1 MLGTQSSQVGPVPP
15 LVLVAPAAF
24 KGTLG
29 PRAVSAAIAAGV
41 RRALPDATVL
51 ECPVADGG
59 NGLLDAVLAP
69 GSLRERLDVT
79 GPLGETV
86 SAELGWIDDETAIF
100 ESSTAC
106 GLALLEPEERDPLRT
121 TTRGVGELI
130 WEAADRGAKTV
141 VVGLGGSAT
150 VDGGTG
156 AARGLGWTFQDAGG
170 QALAEGGGA
179 LADLDTFGPGWALH
193 ARVVGLA
200 DVTTPLL
207 GDDGAAPIFGPQKG
221 ARPEEIVR
229 LEQGLA
235 RLAVM
240 WSHAGRPELG
250 TMPMGGAAG
259 GLGAGLAFFARAG
272 LTAGAGWVLAR
283 VGFDAALAK
292 ADLVITAEG
301 VFDRTSFVG
310 KVPGEVVRRAQVAR
324 KKIAVIAGRVEEMI
338 GVHAV
343 GAEGRMLHTA
353 ALTGLAAQVAREAL
367 GL

>member
-1 MLGTQSSQVGPVPP
+1 MPVV
-15 LVLVAPAAF
+15 VLVAPGAF

-29 PRAVSAAIAAGV
+29 PRQVAEAIAAGV
-41 RRALPDATVL
+41 RRALPEASVL

-59 NGLLDAVLAP
+59 NGLLDAVLPP
-69 GSLRERLDVT
+69 GALRERLPVT
-79 GPLGETV
+79 GPVGESV

-100 ESSTAC
+100 ESSSAC

-156 AARGLGWTFQDAGG
+156 AARGLG
-170 QALAEGGGA
+170 
-179 LADLDTFGPGWALH
+179 
-193 ARVVGLA
+193 
-200 DVTTPLL
+200 
-207 GDDGAAPIFGPQKG
+207 
-221 ARPEEIVR
+221 
-229 LEQGLA
+229 
-235 RLAVM
+235 
-240 WSHAGRPELG
+240 

-259 GLGAGLAFFARAG
+259 GLGAGLAFFARAELRG
-272 LTAGAGWVLAR
+272 GAGWVLAR

-310 KVPGEVVRRAQVAR
+310 KVTGEVVRRAQVAR
-324 KKIAVIAGRVEEMI
+324 KKVAVIAGRVEEMI

-343 GAEGRMLHTA
+343 GAEGRMLDATALA
-353 ALTGLAAQVAREAL
+353 ALAHQVAREAL

>member
-1 MLGTQSSQVGPVPP
+1 MPP
-15 LVLVAPAAF
+15 LVLVAPGAF

-29 PRAVSAAIAAGV
+29 PRQVAEAIAAGV
-41 RRALPDATVL
+41 RRAIPDATVL

-59 NGLLDAVLAP
+59 NGLLDAVLPA
-69 GSLRERLDVT
+69 GALRERLDVT
-79 GPLGETV
+79 GPVGQPV
-86 SAELGWIDDETAIF
+86 NAELGWIDDETAIF
-100 ESSTAC
+100 ESASAC
-106 GLALLEPEERDPLRT
+106 GLSLLEPEERNPLRT

-130 WEAADRGAKTV
+130 WEAADRGANTV

-150 VDGGTG
+150 VEGGTG
-156 AARGLGWTFQDAGG
+156 AARGLGWTFQDAAG
-170 QALAEGGGA
+170 QPLAEGGGS
-179 LADLDTFGPGWALH
+179 LADLHTIGPGWALH
-193 ARVVGLA
+193 ANVVGLA

-221 ARPEEIVR
+221 ARAEEIVR
-229 LEQGLA
+229 LEKGLA
-235 RLAVM
+235 RLAVL
-240 WSHAGRPELG
+240 WSQAGRPDLG

-272 LTAGAGWVLAR
+272 LSSGAAWVLAR

-301 VFDRTSFVG
+301 VFDRTSFFG
-310 KVPGEVVRRAQVAR
+310 KAPGEVVRRAQAAR
-324 KKIAVIAGRVEEMI
+324 KKVAVIAGQVEEMI

-343 GAEGRMLHTA
+343 GAEGRRLDATA
-353 ALTGLAAQVAREAL
+353 LAAFAAQVAREAL

>member
-1 MLGTQSSQVGPVPP
+1 MVLESRPSQVGPVPP
-15 LVLVAPAAF
+15 LILIAPAAF

-29 PRAVSAAIAAGV
+29 PRAVSEALAKGV
-41 RRALPDATVL
+41 RRVLPEATVL

-156 AARGLGWTFQDAGG
+156 AARGLGWTFQDAAG
-170 QALAEGGGA
+170 QALPEGGGA
-179 LADLDTFGPGWALH
+179 LANLDSFGPGWALH

-235 RLAVM
+235 RLAGL
-240 WSHAGRPELG
+240 WSQGGRARAPPRPAGGGRRGGGPGSVTSASLCPLSIKRWGSSWRSPSDAASYFSPPRSTAASAPCG
-250 TMPMGGAAG
+250 TTGRSASSSRRTSRSAGGARWCTSA
-259 GLGAGLAFFARAG
+259 
-272 LTAGAGWVLAR
+272 
-283 VGFDAALAK
+283 
-292 ADLVITAEG
+292 
-301 VFDRTSFVG
+301 RTS
-310 KVPGEVVRRAQVAR
+310 RASTPR
-324 KKIAVIAGRVEEMI
+324 S
-338 GVHAV
+338 
-343 GAEGRMLHTA
+343 
-353 ALTGLAAQVAREAL
+353 
-367 GL
+367 